1 MNIEHNLREHWPY
14 RSEGITD
21 KQRKALRSTIIH
33 LQSRLDYLQQVSY
46 IEHVLN
52 EPVTFRHFEETIKAI
67 GLIPCYT
74 SHTHKCEPPK
84 AEQG

>member
-1 MNIEHNLREHWPY
+1 MNIEQNLREHWPY
-14 RSEGITD
+14 RSERITD
-21 KQRKALRSTIIH
+21 KQRKVLRSTIKH
-33 LQSRLDYLQQVSY
+33 LQIRLDYLQQVSY

-52 EPVTFRHFEETIKAI
+52 ESVTFRHFEETIKAI